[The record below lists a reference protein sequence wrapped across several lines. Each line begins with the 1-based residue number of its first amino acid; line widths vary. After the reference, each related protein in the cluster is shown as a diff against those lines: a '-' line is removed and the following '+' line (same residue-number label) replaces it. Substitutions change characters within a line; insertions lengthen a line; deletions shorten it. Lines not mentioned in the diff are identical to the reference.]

1 MSLWYLSGSK
11 KQPEPPRPQIKI
23 GQPERVGLLR
33 LRVLVY
39 SPGLTWGSIKSSD
52 KVVEWGSIRSF
63 QAPEQPACS
72 GMALAIRCT
81 ECRQEGVHLSPFE
94 PFCFLSVSGV
104 S

>member
-52 KVVEWGSIRSF
+52 KVVEWGSLGLNSEFPGSRAAGL
-63 QAPEQPACS
+63 QWDGS
-72 GMALAIRCT
+72 GNTMHRMSSGGSA
-81 ECRQEGVHLSPFE
+81 SE
-94 PFCFLSVSGV
+94 PF
-104 S
+104 